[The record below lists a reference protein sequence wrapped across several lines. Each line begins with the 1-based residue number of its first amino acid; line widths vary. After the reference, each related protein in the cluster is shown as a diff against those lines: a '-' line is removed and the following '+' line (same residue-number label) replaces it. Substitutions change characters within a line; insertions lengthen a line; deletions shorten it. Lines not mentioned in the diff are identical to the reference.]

1 MKKRKD
7 IEDKYKWDFADYFES
22 VEKWEE
28 SFNEYS
34 NKILK
39 IKEFNGKLK
48 DKKSILKCFKFLEEL
63 DLLAEPLYI
72 YAHCLRD
79 TDVSNTT
86 YQQLYNKIES
96 KITEQ
101 SISSSFITPQLSKLP
116 QKLLLKLSADKDF
129 KNYSKLLKD
138 IIREKD
144 HTLSEEYEKLMSS
157 VSSFSRDFN
166 TNFSN
171 FENGDLKFTNVK
183 NKQGKS
189 LPMNQSLYNVYLRQ
203 DDAVLR
209 ENAFVELH
217 STFGKFNNFLTSN
230 YLGSVKKD
238 IFYAKNRKFSSAIDS
253 ALFYEEVSSDVYNML
268 TKMVEDNLNLE
279 HKYFAL
285 KQKMLNLKSF
295 KISDVYYNKLKSNKK
310 YTYEE
315 AFNIVCS
322 ALQILGDDYIS
333 GLKTM
338 NENHKIDV
346 FPNENKY
353 NGAYQTGAYGKSPV
367 VLTNFNGNF
376 DDISTLAHE
385 LGHAMHT
392 YFSNTNQSIV
402 NANYP
407 IFLAEIA
414 STVNETILNNYM
426 LENTTKKD
434 EKLFYLNEFISR
446 FHATV
451 YRQTMFASFEDKIH
465 KLVEDNAPVSSE
477 VLNNTYLNL
486 VKKYFGKK
494 TKVLDC
500 VKYEWSRIPH
510 FYTAFYVYKY
520 ATGLI
525 SAINIV
531 ENLKD
536 NIISVQD
543 YKKFLSSGCTLDPI
557 TTLKLVKVDLS
568 TPEPFIKAFNVLS
581 RYLKDLENLLKK

>member
-7 IEDKYKWDFADYFES
+7 IEDKYKWDFSDYFES

-48 DKKSILKCFKFLEEL
+48 DKKSILNCFKFLEEL

-129 KNYSKLLKD
+129 KNYNKLLKD

-144 HTLSEEYEKLMSS
+144 HTLSEECEKLMSS

-171 FENGDLKFTNVK
+171 FENGDLKFANIK

-203 DDAVLR
+203 DDAILR

-322 ALQILGDDYIS
+322 ALQLLGDDYIS

-531 ENLKD
+531 ENLKA

-581 RYLKDLENLLKK
+581 RYLKDLENLLK